1 MRVQRL
7 FIMAGLGLAAAAGS
21 VSAQATVQDKMP
33 PHGDLPHG
41 AADMP
46 STSAQTKDLS
56 AQDAQTV
63 QRLHEANQTEI
74 EAGKLASKNAA
85 SAQVKRYGEMLVK
98 DHTQADRELSA
109 LAKKKGVKLTD
120 VDKTKLDDL
129 RAMHGSQF
137 DRAFLEKM
145 EKDHKSAIELVRTAQ
160 GQAQNP
166 EFRSL
171 LDKTLPVLQK
181 HEEQAN
187 QLSQHTS

>member
-7 FIMAGLGLAAAAGS
+7 FIMAGVCLATAAGG
-21 VSAQATVQDKMP
+21 VSAQSTVQDKMP

-63 QRLHEANQTEI
+63 QKLHESNVTEI
-74 EAGKLASKNAA
+74 EVGKLASKNAA
-85 SAQVKRYGEMLVK
+85 SAEVKRYGEMLVK

-120 VDKTKLDDL
+120 IDHSKLDDL
-129 RAMHGSQF
+129 RAMKGSQF

-145 EKDHKSAIELVRTAQ
+145 EKDHKTAIELVRTAQ
-160 GQAQNP
+160 GEAQNP
-166 EFRSL
+166 EFRAL
-171 LDKTLPVLQK
+171 LNKTLPVLQK
-181 HEEQAN
+181 HEEHATH
-187 QLSQHTS
+187 LSEHTS